1 MHLKRNVRILLT
13 IQTKM
18 DRGDKIAITVVGI
31 CFIIFM
37 LVDTFETKSNNDRFD
52 KIEKELHELK
62 TK

>member
-1 MHLKRNVRILLT
+1 
-13 IQTKM
+13 M
-18 DRGDKIAITVVGI
+18 DREEKIGT
-31 CFIIFM
+31 IIVMFCLLVYM

>member
-1 MHLKRNVRILLT
+1 
-13 IQTKM
+13 M
-18 DRGDKIAITVVGI
+18 DRGDKIPMTIVMV

-37 LVDTFETKSNNDRFD
+37 WVVYFKISQIDDRFD

>member
-1 MHLKRNVRILLT
+1 
-13 IQTKM
+13 M
-18 DRGDKIAITVVGI
+18 DRGDKIAMTVVGI

>member
-1 MHLKRNVRILLT
+1 
-13 IQTKM
+13 M
-18 DRGDKIAITVVGI
+18 DRGDKIAMTIVGI

-37 LVDTFETKSNNDRFD
+37 WIMNFYMMGVNDRFD